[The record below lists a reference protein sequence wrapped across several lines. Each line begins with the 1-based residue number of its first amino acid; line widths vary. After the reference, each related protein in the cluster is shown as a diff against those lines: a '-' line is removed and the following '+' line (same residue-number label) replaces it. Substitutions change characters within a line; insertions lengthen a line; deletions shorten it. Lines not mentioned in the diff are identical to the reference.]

1 MLRLYNSLSRT
12 IEEFKPLNP
21 PRVTMYT
28 CGPTVY
34 DFAHIGNFR
43 TYTMAD
49 ILVRTLKYN
58 SFDVKYVMNITD
70 VGHLTGDNLGDADVG
85 EDRLEKSARRE
96 GKTAWEIAEF
106 YTDAFLQD
114 YQKLNLT
121 QPEVFARATEHI
133 NEQIDLIKRLE
144 EQGYTYRISD
154 GIYFD
159 TSKFKDYGKLS
170 DMDQIKEGARVEMN
184 EEKRNPRDFA
194 LWKFSPKD
202 TIRQMEWDSPWGKG
216 FPGWHIECSAMSM
229 KYLGETIDI
238 HAGGMDLKQIHH
250 PNEIAQSEAATHKQF
265 VRYWFH
271 VAFMLVQGERMSKSL
286 GNNYKLYDLE
296 KEGYDPM
303 DLRYLY
309 LQTHYRQEMNFTFGA
324 LDAARNALK
333 RLKNIILEWD
343 APKIGCAEYEQKFLD
358 ALNDDLNTPEA
369 LAVVWDLVKSDY
381 PTSAKA
387 RSLFKMDEV
396 LGFNL
401 KEYYEQTA
409 KYPVEVPQEVL
420 DLVEERAR
428 ARKNKQYMRADQI
441 RNRIRKLGFD
451 IQDTEKGTEI
461 RKIS

>member
-12 IEEFKPLNP
+12 IEEFKPFNP

-34 DFAHIGNFR
+34 DFAHIGNLR

-49 ILVRTLKYN
+49 MLVRTLKYN
-58 SFDVKYVMNITD
+58 SFEVKYVINITD
-70 VGHLTGDNLGDADVG
+70 VGHLTGDNLGDADIG

-96 GKTAWEIAEF
+96 GKTAWEIAKF

-114 YQKLNLT
+114 YQKLHLT
-121 QPEVFARATEHI
+121 QPEVFARATDHI
-133 NEQIDLIKRLE
+133 KEQIDLIKKLE

-202 TIRQMEWDSPWGKG
+202 TIRQMEWDSPWGRG

-238 HAGGMDLKQIHH
+238 HAGGIDLKQIHH

-286 GNNYKLYDLE
+286 GNTYRLYDLE

-343 APKIGCAEYEQKFLD
+343 PPNIGCAEYEQKFLD
-358 ALNDDLNTPEA
+358 ALNDDLNTPQA
-369 LAVVWDLVKSDY
+369 LAVVWDMVKSDY

-401 KEYYEQTA
+401 QEYYEQTA

-441 RNRIRKLGFD
+441 RNKIRKLGFD

-461 RKIS
+461 KKIS